1 MEINSF
7 LCFIEKLKSS
17 QGRAQLSYTKSCLSG
32 SLRELDSYQEYELG
46 KIIMGH
52 LYSIIY
58 SISAV
63 VTKQNMQTM
72 LEWIFT
78 DYAWFNF
85 VSYFCRIF
93 WFYFKCADVAKI
105 VTRSKNWN
113 RNNFTPTFQLSAFS
127 ERYNSV
133 FIAKPN
139 TQLML

>member
-1 MEINSF
+1 VEFEFFSVIFNELEIFAYLFELMEINSF

-72 LEWIFT
+72 LE
-78 DYAWFNF
+78 
-85 VSYFCRIF
+85 
-93 WFYFKCADVAKI
+93 
-105 VTRSKNWN
+105 
-113 RNNFTPTFQLSAFS
+113 
-127 ERYNSV
+127 
-133 FIAKPN
+133 
-139 TQLML
+139 

>member
-1 MEINSF
+1 MEFEFFSVIFNELEIFAYLFELMEINSF

-72 LEWIFT
+72 LE
-78 DYAWFNF
+78 
-85 VSYFCRIF
+85 
-93 WFYFKCADVAKI
+93 
-105 VTRSKNWN
+105 
-113 RNNFTPTFQLSAFS
+113 
-127 ERYNSV
+127 
-133 FIAKPN
+133 
-139 TQLML
+139 

>member
-1 MEINSF
+1 VEFEFFSVIFNELEIFAYLFELMEINSF

-32 SLRELDSYQEYELG
+32 SLRELDSYQEYELDSYQEYELG

-72 LEWIFT
+72 LE
-78 DYAWFNF
+78 
-85 VSYFCRIF
+85 
-93 WFYFKCADVAKI
+93 
-105 VTRSKNWN
+105 
-113 RNNFTPTFQLSAFS
+113 
-127 ERYNSV
+127 
-133 FIAKPN
+133 
-139 TQLML
+139 